1 MKETRAVFWRTSG
14 YVCLMGIVC
23 LGLVGLFGACSS
35 DSSSPPPSPSPN
47 VETTRDAKGVWF
59 ITGNEAAGLY
69 HVMEAMGYAV
79 ATDRLWQAELYRRT
93 ARGKLS
99 EIFGATQLGTD
110 VFMRTTGYSQQ
121 ELQDGFSALDSDIQS
136 VVNGYVAGFNR
147 RIAEVNADISLLPFE
162 FKMIGL
168 TQVDN
173 WEYQDVLAWIAVLQ
187 RDFDPEAS
195 KTFQIENMELYG
207 ALRAAFPASF
217 QGMFDDMRWINDP
230 DALTYIPPVAGTSAA
245 LVEAEN
251 VLISEETA
259 ADVPDFG
266 EAAKKIAKMAKNIEE
281 NLEKINAKV
290 KMGSYAWSI
299 SGSRTASGNPIIY
312 SGPQMG
318 FRVPSIVLEGSI
330 QGAGLD
336 ISGMSVPGIPGI
348 IIGRTPHH
356 AWSMQVA
363 NAHTV
368 DYYLESPDDVVLNRV
383 ETIKVAG
390 GDDVELPVY
399 RTSHGPVV
407 SPMPYDPGKVSSTN
421 PVVAWKY
428 SQWGYE
434 FGSIKAFLDLARATS
449 MDEFGAGIELFA
461 VSQHFCYADI
471 DGNIAY
477 WMSGRDPVRPAG
489 EWRLPQGFD
498 GTTLEWN
505 AALLIPRTTDRNNSQ
520 GYYCGWNNKSRPGY
534 DNAYNSS
541 SKYFGPFNRANVVND
556 YFSTHNNLTYAEI
569 RDFALNIATTDSWE
583 GGGNPWKIVA
593 DDFKKAVEVDPTP
606 DQQAALALLASWDG
620 HFVDGGSSQWV
631 SGMNRADA
639 WVLMDA
645 WIKEAIRLTFEDEL
659 GDDLFDGQP
668 TNILFNVF
676 LHGLAGPSSSVVN
689 NYNWFQNLSDPS
701 APQTADAI
709 IVASLNTTLLTLGS
723 TPWGTDA
730 RGYITYTHSM
740 LAKIWETP
748 FACRSTYAHC
758 VEYASSGPVRI
769 ESMFPLGES
778 GTILMDEESSPV
790 FNENFFTMAPVFDAF
805 APRDFPLFD

>member
-23 LGLVGLFGACSS
+23 LGFVGLFGACSS
-35 DSSSPPPSPSPN
+35 DSSSPTPPPSPS

-69 HVMEAMGYAV
+69 HMMEAMGYAV
-79 ATDRLWQAELYRRT
+79 ATDRLWQAELYRRL

-99 EIFGATQLGTD
+99 EILGATQLETD
-110 VFMRTTGYSQQ
+110 VLMRTTGYSQQ
-121 ELQDGFSALDSDIQS
+121 ELQDGFAALDSDTQS

-147 RIAEVNADISLLPFE
+147 RIAEVNADIALLPFE
-162 FKMIGL
+162 FKAIGL
-168 TQVDN
+168 TQVAD
-173 WEYQDVLAWIAVLQ
+173 WEYQDVLAWIASLQ

-195 KTFQIENMELYG
+195 KTFQIENMVLYG
-207 ALRAAFPASF
+207 ALAAAFPASF

-230 DALTYIPPVAGTSAA
+230 DALTYIPPAAGTSAA

-266 EAAKKIAKMAKNIEE
+266 EAAKKIAKMAKDIEE
-281 NLEKINAKV
+281 NLKKINAKV
-290 KMGSYAWSI
+290 KMGSYAWTI
-299 SGSRTASGNPIIY
+299 AGEKTASGNPIIY

-318 FRVPSIVLEGSI
+318 FPVPSIVLEGSI

-336 ISGMSVPGIPGI
+336 ISGMNVPGIPGI

-407 SPMPYDPGKVSSTN
+407 NPIPYDPGEVSPTN

-428 SQWGYE
+428 AQWGYE

-489 EWRLPQGFD
+489 EWRLPQGFT
-498 GTTLEWN
+498 GTTLEWD
-505 AALLIPRTTDRNNSQ
+505 AAVLIPRTTDRNNSQ

-541 SKYFGPFNRANVVND
+541 SKYFGPFNRADVIND
-556 YFSTHNNLTYAEI
+556 YISTRNNLTYAEI
-569 RDFALNIATTDSWE
+569 RDLALNIATTDSFDY
-583 GGGNPWKIVA
+583 GGNPWKIVA

-645 WIKEAIRLTFEDEL
+645 WIREAIRLTFADEL
-659 GDDLFDGQP
+659 GALFDGQP

-676 LHGLAGPSSSVVN
+676 LHGLAGPSSGVVN
-689 NYNWFQNLSDPS
+689 KHNWFQNLSDPS

-709 IVASLNTTLLTLGS
+709 IVASLNTTLSTLGS
-723 TPWGTDA
+723 RPWGTDA

-740 LAKIWETP
+740 LGKLWETP

-769 ESMFPLGES
+769 ESMFPLGS
-778 GTILMDEESSPV
+778 
-790 FNENFFTMAPVFDAF
+790 
-805 APRDFPLFD
+805 RDHSHG